1 MRVGMLSNALLRN
14 VRAVS
19 AIGLHTEGWTVEQS
33 RKLFLEQA
41 FQDEASAEQQA
52 VRGTFD
58 PMYLAYTVGKLAIV
72 KLRKDVEDSARS
84 IEEAA
89 RSFETSVTREV
100 NAAQEEL
107 RALETL
113 ADPTKELVDQSTEST
128 GSAPAP
134 ASPSPDSSP
143 ATPAKSPS

>member
-1 MRVGMLSNALLRN
+1 VLKSLWAYTRGEGWAHYTEEMMWNEGFSTDPRVRVGMLSNALLRN

-33 RKLFLEQA
+33 RQMFLEQA

-72 KLRKDVEDSARS
+72 KLRKDVE
-84 IEEAA
+84 AA
-89 RSFETSVTREV
+89 RGSSFS
-100 NAAQEEL
+100 L
-107 RALETL
+107 RAFH
-113 ADPTKELVDQSTEST
+113 DELLSY
-128 GSAPAP
+128 GAAPLSSIRRAMLGD
-134 ASPSPDSSP
+134 SPML
-143 ATPAKSPS
+143 